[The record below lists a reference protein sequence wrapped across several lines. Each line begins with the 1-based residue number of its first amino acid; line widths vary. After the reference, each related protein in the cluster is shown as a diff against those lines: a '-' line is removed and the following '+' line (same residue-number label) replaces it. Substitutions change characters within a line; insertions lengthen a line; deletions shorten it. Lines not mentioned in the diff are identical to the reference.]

1 MFNVLKGTHDVIL
14 DEARQYSYVEELLTK
29 VASLYNYK
37 EFRTPII
44 ESSDLFLRSVGEGS
58 DIVRKEMY
66 TFYDKGD
73 RLITLRPEMTA
84 GTIRSMVNNK
94 LFANQDF
101 PIKAFYVGPNFRYER
116 PQQGRYRQF
125 NQFGIECCGVNSPYR
140 DAEVISLGYNALKM
154 LGFSNLKLKINYLGD
169 EESRSKYRDALR
181 DYFGNKID
189 EMCDDCKE
197 RFNKN
202 VLRILDCKVPHD
214 IEIVKDAPRIRD
226 YLNENSKKYFS
237 SILEFL
243 DRIGVEYELD
253 DNLVRGLDY
262 YTGVVFE
269 YHYVSNLGKNY
280 GALGGGGHYSN
291 LINEIGGPN
300 LEGVGLAFGIDRLVS
315 VMQDDNL
322 FDDLKSNLDVYI
334 MPLGEKVLE
343 SANSLANFLRLNG
356 FSTDICLEN
365 KNMSQMFKK
374 AERRNAS
381 FAVIIGEDELNNDC
395 IILKNLHTKEQI
407 QVNNEDLLDK
417 LDELFDEDEHHH
429 HEEN

>member
-226 YLNENSKKYFS
+226 YLSENSKKYFS

-300 LEGVGLAFGIDRLVS
+300 LEGVGLAFGIERLIS

-417 LDELFDEDEHHH
+417 LDELFDEEEHHH

>member
-44 ESSDLFLRSVGEGS
+44 ESNDLFLRSVGEGS

-181 DYFGNKID
+181 EYFGNKIE

-226 YLNENSKKYFS
+226 YLSENSKKYFN

-300 LEGVGLAFGIDRLVS
+300 LEGVGLAFGIERLVS

-322 FDDLKSNLDVYI
+322 FDDLKSNLDIYI
-334 MPLGEKVLE
+334 MPLGEKVLK

-395 IILKNLHTKEQI
+395 VILKNLHTKEQT
-407 QVNNEDLLDK
+407 QVKNEDLLDK

>member
-197 RFNKN
+197 RFN
-202 VLRILDCKVPHD
+202 
-214 IEIVKDAPRIRD
+214 
-226 YLNENSKKYFS
+226 
-237 SILEFL
+237 
-243 DRIGVEYELD
+243 
-253 DNLVRGLDY
+253 
-262 YTGVVFE
+262 
-269 YHYVSNLGKNY
+269 
-280 GALGGGGHYSN
+280 
-291 LINEIGGPN
+291 
-300 LEGVGLAFGIDRLVS
+300 
-315 VMQDDNL
+315 
-322 FDDLKSNLDVYI
+322 
-334 MPLGEKVLE
+334 
-343 SANSLANFLRLNG
+343 
-356 FSTDICLEN
+356 
-365 KNMSQMFKK
+365 
-374 AERRNAS
+374 
-381 FAVIIGEDELNNDC
+381 
-395 IILKNLHTKEQI
+395 
-407 QVNNEDLLDK
+407 
-417 LDELFDEDEHHH
+417 
-429 HEEN
+429 

>member
-226 YLNENSKKYFS
+226 YLSENSKKYFS

-300 LEGVGLAFGIDRLVS
+300 LEGVGLAFGIERLVS

-395 IILKNLHTKEQI
+395 VILKNLNTKEQI
-407 QVNNEDLLDK
+407 QIKNEDLLEK
-417 LDELFDEDEHHH
+417 LDESFGEDEHHH

>member
-226 YLNENSKKYFS
+226 YLSENSKKYFS

-300 LEGVGLAFGIDRLVS
+300 LEGVGLAFGIERLVS

-334 MPLGEKVLE
+334 MTLGEKVLE

-395 IILKNLHTKEQI
+395 VILKNLNTKEQI
-407 QVNNEDLLDK
+407 QIKNEDLLEK
-417 LDELFDEDEHHH
+417 LDESFGEDEHHH

>member
-226 YLNENSKKYFS
+226 YLSENSKKYFS

-300 LEGVGLAFGIDRLVS
+300 LEGVGLAFGIERLVS

-395 IILKNLHTKEQI
+395 IILKNLRTKEQI

-417 LDELFDEDEHHH
+417 LDELFDEEEHHH

>member
-140 DAEVISLGYNALKM
+140 DSEVISLGYNALKM

-181 DYFGNKID
+181 EYFGNKIE

-226 YLNENSKKYFS
+226 YLSENSKKYFN

-300 LEGVGLAFGIDRLVS
+300 LEGVGLAFGIERLVS

-322 FDDLKSNLDVYI
+322 FDDLKSNLDIYI

-395 IILKNLHTKEQI
+395 VILKNLHTKEQT
-407 QVNNEDLLDK
+407 QVKNEDLLDK

>member
-181 DYFGNKID
+181 EYFGNKIE

-226 YLNENSKKYFS
+226 YLSENSKKYFN

-300 LEGVGLAFGIDRLVS
+300 LEGVGLALGIERLVS

-322 FDDLKSNLDVYI
+322 FDDLKSNLDIYI
-334 MPLGEKVLE
+334 MPLGEKVLK

-365 KNMSQMFKK
+365 KNMFQMFKK

-395 IILKNLHTKEQI
+395 VILKNLHTKEQT
-407 QVNNEDLLDK
+407 QVKNEDLLDK